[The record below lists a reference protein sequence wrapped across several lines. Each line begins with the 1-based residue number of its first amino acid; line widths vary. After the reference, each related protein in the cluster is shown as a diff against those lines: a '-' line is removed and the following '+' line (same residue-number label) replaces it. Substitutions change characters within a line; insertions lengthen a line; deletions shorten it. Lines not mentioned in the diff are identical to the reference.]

1 MPAAAK
7 TARAA
12 RVHRF
17 GPPDV
22 IVIDVVERP
31 EPRAREVLVRVA
43 AAGVGRWDA
52 LTREGRNAT
61 HPSLPLIL
69 GSDIS
74 GVVETIGTGVSNV
87 AAGDE
92 VFGVTNPQ
100 FCGAYTDA
108 AVARAPML
116 ARTPDGLTHLQAA
129 SVPVVAVTAWQMLFE
144 YAKVKKRDRVLIHGA
159 GGNVGAYAVQLAK
172 RAGLH
177 VVATTGSEDLAYVRS
192 LGADLVLDFRAT
204 RFEHAVREVD
214 AVIDTVGG
222 DTRDRSIGVVRRG
235 GVLVTSV
242 SPPPPAPE
250 RPDVR
255 QIFFLV
261 EVTTARLDDL
271 AELFRRGQ
279 LSTRVGSVLP
289 LASARI
295 AHEMLAGS
303 PHERGKIVLDMTTT
317 H

>member
-1 MPAAAK
+1 
-7 TARAA
+7 
-12 RVHRF
+12 
-17 GPPDV
+17 
-22 IVIDVVERP
+22 
-31 EPRAREVLVRVA
+31 
-43 AAGVGRWDA
+43 
-52 LTREGRNAT
+52 
-61 HPSLPLIL
+61 
-69 GSDIS
+69 
-74 GVVETIGTGVSNV
+74 
-87 AAGDE
+87 
-92 VFGVTNPQ
+92 
-100 FCGAYTDA
+100 
-108 AVARAPML
+108 ML
-116 ARTPDGLTHLQAA
+116 ARTPEGLTHPQAA
-129 SVPVVAVTAWQMLFE
+129 SVPVVAVTAWQMLFD
-144 YAKVKKRDRVLIHGA
+144 YAKVEKGDRVLIHGA
-159 GGNVGAYAVQLAK
+159 GGNVGAYAVQLAR
-172 RAGLH
+172 RAGLY

-204 RFEHAVREVD
+204 RFEDTVREVD

-271 AELFRRGQ
+271 AELFRRGE

-289 LASARI
+289 LVSARI
-295 AHEMLAGS
+295 AHDMLAGV
-303 PHERGKIVLDMTTT
+303 PHERGKIVLDMTT